1 MPTYVL
7 LSTLTADGRKTVKER
22 PERIKEVNKEIEKL
36 GVKVLSQ
43 YAVIGPYDFV
53 SLVEA
58 ADNKVIARVS
68 VELGSRGTVKIMTLP
83 TIPLDEFISTIKS

>member
-7 LSTLTADGRKTVKER
+7 LSMLTAEGRKTVKER
-22 PERIKEVNKEIEKL
+22 PERIREVNKEIEKL

-68 VELGSRGTVKIMTLP
+68 VELGSRGTVKITTLP

>member
-7 LSTLTADGRKTVKER
+7 LSTLTAEGRKTVKER
-22 PERIKEVNKEIEKL
+22 PERIKEVNREIEKL

-43 YAVIGPYDFV
+43 YAVIGRYDFI

>member
-7 LSTLTADGRKTVKER
+7 LSTLIAEGRKTVKET
-22 PERIKEVNKEIEKL
+22 PERIREVNKEIEKL

-83 TIPLDEFISTIKS
+83 TIPLDDFISTIKS

>member
-7 LSTLTADGRKTVKER
+7 LSTLTAGGRKTVKER